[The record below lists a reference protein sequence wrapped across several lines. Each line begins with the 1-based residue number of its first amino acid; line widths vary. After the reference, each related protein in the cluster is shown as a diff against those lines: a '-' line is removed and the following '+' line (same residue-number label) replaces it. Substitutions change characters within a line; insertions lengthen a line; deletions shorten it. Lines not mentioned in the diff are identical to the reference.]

1 MMKKIEAYIRPEKF
15 DDVKTA
21 LSDIGIVG
29 LSVANVQ
36 GRGRGAGVLVHGRTG
51 DYIID
56 ITPRTLITIVLS
68 DHNVE
73 PTVSAIKK
81 AAYSGEKG
89 DGVIFISP
97 VEEVIRISSGERGS
111 EALQYQGDIDSKK
124 PVATNG
130 KK

>member
-1 MMKKIEAYIRPEKF
+1 MKKIEAYIRPEKF
-15 DDVKTA
+15 DDVKKA

-36 GRGRGAGVLVHGRTG
+36 GRGRGAGLVVHGRTG

-56 ITPRTLITIVLS
+56 LTPRTLITIVLS

-111 EALQYQGDIDSKK
+111 EALQYQGDIDTKK
-124 PVATNG
+124 AIAANG
-130 KK
+130 RK

>member
-1 MMKKIEAYIRPEKF
+1 MKKIEAYIRPEKF

-21 LSDIGIVG
+21 LSEVGIVG
-29 LSVANVQ
+29 LSVSNVH
-36 GRGRGAGVLVHGRTG
+36 GRGRGAGVVVHGRTG
-51 DYIID
+51 DYLID

-89 DGVIFISP
+89 DGVIFVSP
-97 VEEVIRISSGERGS
+97 IEEVIRISSGERGA
-111 EALQYQGDIDSKK
+111 EALQYQGDIDTKK
-124 PVATNG
+124 AVASNG

>member
-1 MMKKIEAYIRPEKF
+1 MKKIEAYIRPEKF
-15 DDVKTA
+15 DEVKTA

-29 LSVANVQ
+29 LSVSNVQ
-36 GRGRGAGVLVHGRTG
+36 GRGRGAGIVVHGRTG
-51 DYIID
+51 DYLID
-56 ITPRTLITIVLS
+56 ITPRTLLTIVLS

-73 PTVSAIKK
+73 PTISAIKK

-97 VEEVIRISSGERGS
+97 VEEVIRISSGERGAD
-111 EALQYQGDIDSKK
+111 ALQYQGDIDTKK
-124 PVATNG
+124 VVASNG

>member
-1 MMKKIEAYIRPEKF
+1 MKKIEAYIRPEKF

-21 LSDIGIVG
+21 LSEVGIVG
-29 LSVANVQ
+29 LSVSNVQ
-36 GRGRGAGVLVHGRTG
+36 GRGRGAGVVVHGRTG
-51 DYIID
+51 DYLID

-89 DGVIFISP
+89 DGVIFVSP
-97 VEEVIRISSGERGS
+97 IEEVIRISSGERGA
-111 EALQYQGDIDSKK
+111 EALQYQGDIDTKK
-124 PVATNG
+124 AVASNG

>member
-1 MMKKIEAYIRPEKF
+1 MKKIEAYIRPEKF

-29 LSVANVQ
+29 LSVSNVQ
-36 GRGRGAGVLVHGRTG
+36 GRGRGAGVVVHGRTG
-51 DYIID
+51 DYLID

-73 PTVSAIKK
+73 PTISTIKK

-89 DGVIFISP
+89 DGVIFVSP
-97 VEEVIRISSGERGS
+97 IEEVIRISSGERGA
-111 EALQYQGDIDSKK
+111 EALQYQGDIDTKK
-124 PVATNG
+124 AVGSNG

>member
-1 MMKKIEAYIRPEKF
+1 MKKIEAYIRPEKF
-15 DDVKTA
+15 DEVKTA
-21 LSDIGIVG
+21 LSEIGIVG

-36 GRGRGAGVLVHGRTG
+36 GHGRGAGVVVHGRTG
-51 DYIID
+51 DYLID
-56 ITPRTLITIVLS
+56 ITPRTLVTIVFS

-73 PTVSAIKK
+73 ATVGAIKA

-111 EALQYQGDIDSKK
+111 DALQYQGDIDSKK
-124 PVATNG
+124 AISNG

>member
-1 MMKKIEAYIRPEKF
+1 MKKIEAYIRPEKF
-15 DDVKTA
+15 DEVKAA
-21 LSDIGIVG
+21 LSEAGIVG
-29 LSVANVQ
+29 LSVSTVQ
-36 GRGRGAGVLVHGRTG
+36 GRGRGAGVVVHGRTG

-56 ITPRTLITIVLS
+56 FTPRTLITIVLS

-73 PTVSAIKK
+73 ATVSAIKK
-81 AAYSGEKG
+81 AAYTGDKG

-97 VEEVIRISSGERGS
+97 VEEIIRISSGERGA

-124 PVATNG
+124 AVAGNG

>member
-1 MMKKIEAYIRPEKF
+1 MKKIEAYIRPEKF
-15 DDVKTA
+15 DDVKKA

-29 LSVANVQ
+29 LSVATVQ
-36 GRGRGAGVLVHGRTG
+36 GRGRGAGLVVHGRTG

-56 ITPRTLITIVLS
+56 LTPRTLITIVLS

-111 EALQYQGDIDSKK
+111 EALQYQGDIDTKK
-124 PVATNG
+124 AVTANG
-130 KK
+130 HK